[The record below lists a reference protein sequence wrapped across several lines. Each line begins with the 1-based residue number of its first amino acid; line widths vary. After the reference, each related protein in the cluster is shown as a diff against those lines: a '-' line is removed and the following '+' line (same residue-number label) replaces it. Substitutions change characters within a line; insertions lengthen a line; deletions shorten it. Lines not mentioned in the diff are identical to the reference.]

1 MVAFARRSC
10 IWLLFFVA
18 YAAVTCRAELFTAI
32 THLRILQ
39 ATEAQVASSV
49 AYYLDREKER
59 LDYCD
64 EMLGYME
71 ALDYGDDDDDEVSGE
86 LLLRDYLVTVWLM
99 YNWPELTDEQAELS
113 ANNGQLLQEPEPG
126 NGQWPGD
133 DDLAGAAVG
142 LCRLQHTYGLN
153 VEQMVEL
160 KRRAGQA
167 TSKSSVP
174 TLALPASF

>member
-1 MVAFARRSC
+1 MDLVETQPNASQGSVKKSRPRRR
-10 IWLLFFVA
+10 W
-18 YAAVTCRAELFTAI
+18 R
-32 THLRILQ
+32 
-39 ATEAQVASSV
+39 SSV

-86 LLLRDYLVTVWLM
+86 LLLRDYLVTVWLT

-133 DDLAGAAVG
+133 DDLAGGSGGAVPTAAH
-142 LCRLQHTYGLN
+142 LRPQ
-153 VEQMVEL
+153 
-160 KRRAGQA
+160 RRADGRA
-167 TSKSSVP
+167 EEASGKS
-174 TLALPASF
+174 